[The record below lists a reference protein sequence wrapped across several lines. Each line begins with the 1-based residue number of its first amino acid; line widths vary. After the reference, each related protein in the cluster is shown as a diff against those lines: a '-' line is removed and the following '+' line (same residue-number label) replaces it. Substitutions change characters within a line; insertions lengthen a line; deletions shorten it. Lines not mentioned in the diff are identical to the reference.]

1 MTNVPSLFGLY
12 VHWPFCVSKC
22 PYCDFNSHVANHV
35 DHDRWCQALL
45 RELDY
50 YAALTPG
57 RVLGSIF
64 FGGGTPSLMAPRT
77 VEAVLERAAAH
88 WTWAADIELT
98 LEANPGA
105 IDRERFQAFRYAGI
119 NRVSLGVQSLVPE
132 SLGFLERRHGVREAL
147 EAIETAA
154 RLFPRFSFDLI
165 YARPG
170 QTPAQWEA
178 ELSQALD
185 LATGGHI
192 SLYQLTIE
200 QGTRFQ
206 QDLARGVFTLPED
219 DLALELWAVT
229 HALTAASGM
238 PYYEVSNH
246 AVPGQE
252 SRHNLLYWLG
262 GEYVGIGP
270 GAHGRICVDGM
281 FHATRQH
288 RAPDVWLKT
297 VLRDGHATRQNEPLT
312 ARARAEENIMMG
324 LRLRRGID
332 PDEFR
337 LACHGFDLSDLLDW
351 PMLAMLRAEGLVAE
365 GWPLRVTDRGMP
377 VLNAII
383 GALVQSS

>member
-22 PYCDFNSHVANHV
+22 PYCDFNSHVTNHV

-88 WTWAADIELT
+88 WTWAEDIELT

-105 IDRERFQAFRYAGI
+105 IDCERFQAFRHAGI

-206 QDLARGVFTLPED
+206 QDVARGAFTLPED
-219 DLALELWAVT
+219 DLALDLWAVT
-229 HALTAASGM
+229 HALTADRGM

-270 GAHGRICVDGM
+270 GAHGRICVDGT

-297 VLRDGHATRQNEPLT
+297 VLRDGHATRQKEPLT
-312 ARARAEENIMMG
+312 SRARAEENVMMG

-332 PDEFR
+332 PDAFR
-337 LACHGFDLSDLLDW
+337 LACHGFDVSDLLDG
-351 PMLAMLRAEGLVAE
+351 PMLALLRAEGLVAD